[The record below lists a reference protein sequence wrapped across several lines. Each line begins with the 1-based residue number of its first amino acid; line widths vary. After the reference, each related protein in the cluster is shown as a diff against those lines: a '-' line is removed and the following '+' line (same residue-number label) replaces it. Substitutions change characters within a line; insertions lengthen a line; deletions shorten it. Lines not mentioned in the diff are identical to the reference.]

1 MNPVKYVPQSY
12 FGCFR
17 IVGAE
22 YALVQFGE
30 LDNAQSEAGWFKFLE
45 TADYLSAAV
54 QMVDDPIRVHQISHG
69 FTIPAFAWN
78 RQSELR
84 SSSA

>member
-30 LDNAQSEAGWFKFLE
+30 
-45 TADYLSAAV
+45 
-54 QMVDDPIRVHQISHG
+54 
-69 FTIPAFAWN
+69 
-78 RQSELR
+78 
-84 SSSA
+84 